1 MQELQYEVTVM
12 LLLTCVH
19 RLSGF
24 NCVLTDFCYVYLF
37 PYTQTHTHTH
47 TEEFTIYNAGLVPSM
62 FYGVIDSRDLKG
74 FKRVLWQSALAVA
87 SAAVVC
93 WHVTARV
100 CNLTLC

>member
-1 MQELQYEVTVM
+1 MCAQIVRFQLRFNRF
-12 LLLTCVH
+12 LLCIS
-19 RLSGF
+19 LSLHT
-24 NCVLTDFCYVYLF
+24 N
-37 PYTQTHTHTH
+37 THTH